1 MQVSSTTHV
10 VTQYGSHS
18 HYVRKER
25 KALCLTRHNQDQAQV
40 QNQDAT
46 EINGSAGTVQLAEKL
61 VSLIQS
67 THAIGGPARI
77 RMLLKSARF
86 VRLANGSQGH

>member
-1 MQVSSTTHV
+1 MHDPFCDAIRFPFELREKRAKDP
-10 VTQYGSHS
+10 YLI
-18 HYVRKER
+18 RLR
-25 KALCLTRHNQDQAQV
+25 QDQVQV
-40 QNQDAT
+40 QTQDVA
-46 EINGSAGTVQLAEKL
+46 EINGSAGTVQLAKKL